1 LQAFKVLCRYA
12 FFQSSLAI
20 SVVCFGLWQ
29 KEQRAFGGIVQS
41 ILADY
46 LAIGLLLLIF
56 LLTLHTSLYLL
67 PLVRLSVLSS
77 CYVFIQF
84 IQFARVTCVL

>member
-1 LQAFKVLCRYA
+1 
-12 FFQSSLAI
+12 
-20 SVVCFGLWQ
+20 
-29 KEQRAFGGIVQS
+29 VQS

-67 PLVRLSVLSS
+67 PLVRLPILSS
-77 CYVFIQF
+77 CYVFL
-84 IQFARVTCVL
+84 QFARVACVL